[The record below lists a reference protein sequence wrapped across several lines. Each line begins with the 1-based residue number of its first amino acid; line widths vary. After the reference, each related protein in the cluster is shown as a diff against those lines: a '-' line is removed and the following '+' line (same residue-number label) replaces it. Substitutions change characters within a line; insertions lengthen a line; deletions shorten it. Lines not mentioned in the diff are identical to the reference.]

1 MTDDAIARG
10 SRRIFLDTETTGSS
24 AADRVI
30 EIGLVETI
38 GTRLTGRS
46 LEGRFY
52 PDGRPVDFWATR
64 VHGISDRD
72 LLGKPRLAEALPRI
86 LDFVG
91 EARIFAHNAAFD
103 SRMLEAELAL
113 CGLPGLGR
121 DRYVCTVKLARRAFP
136 GVPVGVD
143 ALLERLMPGVRRGR
157 HSALEDARLV
167 AMMSAAFLPERDED
181 LFRDRPRAGAG
192 APRAAASRR
201 APLPARGAGVSPE
214 LAAGIAAATT
224 GDDAYD
230 LRTGGRD
237 AWSSVAG
244 LCERRVASSLRW
256 MCRGLGPELAAAR
269 ERMFEGDSL
278 SP

>member
-1 MTDDAIARG
+1 MTDDAIALG

-38 GTRLTGRS
+38 GTRL
-46 LEGRFY
+46 
-52 PDGRPVDFWATR
+52 
-64 VHGISDRD
+64 
-72 LLGKPRLAEALPRI
+72 KPRLAEALPRI

-143 ALLERLMPGVRRGR
+143 ALLERLMPGTRRGR

-192 APRAAASRR
+192 APRAAAPR

-237 AWSSVAG
+237 AWSSVDPDVARAVVIASGVDEAEIDAAVAG

-269 ERMFEGDSL
+269 ERMFEGDSP